1 MTESEAYI
9 ALNMVPRIGPV
20 RVRRLLEALGS
31 PSAVLTAPVARLQA
45 VSGIGPEAAKALTDW
60 ESHVD
65 LSGELALVKEHGA
78 KVLTL
83 ASPDYPALLRE
94 IHDPPTVLYMMGGIL
109 ERDRH
114 AIGVI
119 GTRKPTHYASDSTKK
134 LSYQLAY
141 AGVTVVSGLA
151 RGVDTLAHQAAL
163 AAKGRTI
170 GVLGSGLLEF
180 YPPENKELAEKIATS
195 GAVITE
201 FSMRV
206 KADRQTFP
214 MRNRII
220 SGCSFGVLVVE
231 AGASSGALI
240 SANQAG
246 EQGRSIYAV
255 PGRIDNPNAIGS
267 NRLIQ
272 QGAKLITSAADILDD
287 MGILFAEKPELTP
300 ARAPELSGNEAQV
313 HAAIGEDEAHR
324 DRLGFEVSDA
334 LGAVALEG
342 FDGHFEEDVDAA
354 SECAEPGPD
363 LLEELHP
370 TFIGPIETERVDEL
384 DALGRGELVQRCV
397 FGLLA
402 GREAVR
408 PAAIQE
414 VPATRPGG
422 AVALDGRA
430 RRTHRPGWGGP
441 SDHPRRP
448 GASTDCLPLRSA
460 CRRGRTG
467 KEPGCATGRHSPGGA
482 PRSSSAAPRRQQRPR
497 RRRSDR

>member
-20 RVRRLLEALGS
+20 RVRRLLEAFGS
-31 PSAVLTAPVARLQA
+31 PSAVLGAPAARLQA
-45 VSGIGPEAAKALTDW
+45 VEGIGPEAAKSLHSW

-65 LSGELALVKEHGA
+65 LLSELSLVKQHGA
-78 KVLTL
+78 KVVTL

-94 IHDPPTVLYMMGGIL
+94 IHDPPTVLYMMGDIL
-109 ERDRH
+109 ERDHH

-119 GTRKPTHYASDSTKK
+119 GTRKPTHYASDCTKK

-151 RGVDTLAHQAAL
+151 RGVDTAAHQAAL

-180 YPPENKELAEKIATS
+180 YPPENKELADKIATS

-287 MGILFAEKPELTP
+287 MGILFAEKPQLTP

-313 HAAIGEDEAHR
+313 HAAVGDDEAHIDTIIER
-324 DRLGFEVSDA
+324 SGLPSHTVSA
-334 LGAVALEG
+334 TLLTLEMKK
-342 FDGHFEEDVDAA
+342 
-354 SECAEPGPD
+354 
-363 LLEELHP
+363 
-370 TFIGPIETERVDEL
+370 
-384 DALGRGELVQRCV
+384 LVRQ
-397 FGLLA
+397 LA
-402 GREAVR
+402 GSRFVR
-408 PAAIQE
+408 I
-414 VPATRPGG
+414 
-422 AVALDGRA
+422 
-430 RRTHRPGWGGP
+430 
-441 SDHPRRP
+441 S
-448 GASTDCLPLRSA
+448 
-460 CRRGRTG
+460 
-467 KEPGCATGRHSPGGA
+467 
-482 PRSSSAAPRRQQRPR
+482 
-497 RRRSDR
+497 

>member
-1 MTESEAYI
+1 MNEAEAYI
-9 ALNMVPRIGPV
+9 ALNMVPKIGPI
-20 RVRRLLEALGS
+20 RVKRLLEAFGS
-31 PSAVLTAPVARLQA
+31 PSAVLSAPLDHLQS
-45 VSGIGPEAAKALTDW
+45 VRGMGQDAAKSLREW
-60 ESHVD
+60 ESLVD
-65 LSGELALVKEHGA
+65 LPGELALVREAGA

-83 ASPDYPALLRE
+83 ASSDYPTLLRE
-94 IHDPPTVLYMMGGIL
+94 IHDPPTVLYILGDIL

-119 GTRKPTHYASDSTKK
+119 GTRKPSHYATDCAKK

-151 RGVDTLAHQAAL
+151 RGIDTAAHQAAL

-180 YPPENKELAEKIATS
+180 YPPENRTLADKIATS
-195 GAVITE
+195 GAVVTE

-231 AGASSGALI
+231 AGANSGALI

-287 MGILFAEKPELTP
+287 MGILFAEKPQLTP
-300 ARAPELSGNEAQV
+300 ARAPELSGSEQAV
-313 HAAIGEDEAHR
+313 HAALGDEEIHI
-324 DRLGFEVSDA
+324 DA
-334 LGAVALEG
+334 LIERSGLPSHTVSSTLFALELKKL
-342 FDGHFEEDVDAA
+342 VRQL
-354 SECAEPGPD
+354 PGSR
-363 LLEELHP
+363 
-370 TFIGPIETERVDEL
+370 FVKI
-384 DALGRGELVQRCV
+384 
-397 FGLLA
+397 
-402 GREAVR
+402 
-408 PAAIQE
+408 
-414 VPATRPGG
+414 
-422 AVALDGRA
+422 
-430 RRTHRPGWGGP
+430 
-441 SDHPRRP
+441 S
-448 GASTDCLPLRSA
+448 
-460 CRRGRTG
+460 
-467 KEPGCATGRHSPGGA
+467 
-482 PRSSSAAPRRQQRPR
+482 
-497 RRRSDR
+497 

>member
-1 MTESEAYI
+1 MNEAEAYI
-9 ALNMVPRIGPV
+9 ALNMVPKIGPI
-20 RVRRLLEALGS
+20 RVRRLLEAFGS
-31 PSAVLTAPVARLQA
+31 PSAVLSAPLERLQSVKGVGA
-45 VSGIGPEAAKALTDW
+45 DAAKSLREW
-60 ESHVD
+60 ESLVD
-65 LSGELALVKEHGA
+65 LPGELALVRDAGA

-94 IHDPPTVLYMMGGIL
+94 IHDPPTVLYILGDIL

-119 GTRKPTHYASDSTKK
+119 GTRKPSHYATDCTKK

-151 RGVDTLAHQAAL
+151 RGVDTAAHQAAL

-180 YPPENKELAEKIATS
+180 YPPENRTLAEKIATS
-195 GAVITE
+195 GAVVTE

-231 AGASSGALI
+231 AGAQSGALI

-272 QGAKLITSAADILDD
+272 QGAKLVTSAADILDD
-287 MGILFAEKPELTP
+287 MGILFAEKPQLVP
-300 ARAPELSGNEAQV
+300 ARAPELSGTELAV
-313 HAAIGEDEAHR
+313 HSALRDDETHIDAVIERTGLPSHT
-324 DRLGFEVSDA
+324 VSST
-334 LGAVALEG
+334 LFALELKKL
-342 FDGHFEEDVDAA
+342 VRQL
-354 SECAEPGPD
+354 PGSR
-363 LLEELHP
+363 
-370 TFIGPIETERVDEL
+370 FVKI
-384 DALGRGELVQRCV
+384 
-397 FGLLA
+397 
-402 GREAVR
+402 
-408 PAAIQE
+408 
-414 VPATRPGG
+414 
-422 AVALDGRA
+422 
-430 RRTHRPGWGGP
+430 
-441 SDHPRRP
+441 S
-448 GASTDCLPLRSA
+448 
-460 CRRGRTG
+460 
-467 KEPGCATGRHSPGGA
+467 
-482 PRSSSAAPRRQQRPR
+482 
-497 RRRSDR
+497 

>member
-31 PSAVLTAPVARLQA
+31 PTAVLAAPVARLQA
-45 VSGIGPEAAKALTDW
+45 VSGMGPEAAKALTDW

-78 KVLTL
+78 KVVTL

-119 GTRKPTHYASDSTKK
+119 GTRKPTHYAADSTKK

-287 MGILFAEKPELTP
+287 MGILFAEKPQLTP
-300 ARAPELSGNEAQV
+300 ARAPELTGNEAQV
-313 HAAIGEDEAHR
+313 HSAIGDDEAHIDTIIER
-324 DRLGFEVSDA
+324 SALPSHTVSST
-334 LGAVALEG
+334 LLALEMKKL
-342 FDGHFEEDVDAA
+342 VRQL
-354 SECAEPGPD
+354 PGSRFVK
-363 LLEELHP
+363 
-370 TFIGPIETERVDEL
+370 T
-384 DALGRGELVQRCV
+384 
-397 FGLLA
+397 
-402 GREAVR
+402 
-408 PAAIQE
+408 
-414 VPATRPGG
+414 
-422 AVALDGRA
+422 
-430 RRTHRPGWGGP
+430 
-441 SDHPRRP
+441 S
-448 GASTDCLPLRSA
+448 
-460 CRRGRTG
+460 
-467 KEPGCATGRHSPGGA
+467 
-482 PRSSSAAPRRQQRPR
+482 
-497 RRRSDR
+497 